1 MQRQLTVP
9 KWTRLS
15 CSFLWHY
22 YILSPVAII
31 LRRLDDDDDDDDDE
45 NYDDDDDDK
54 MRQTYASYWIS
65 QEFLK
70 VA

>member
-1 MQRQLTVP
+1 
-9 KWTRLS
+9 
-15 CSFLWHY
+15 
-22 YILSPVAII
+22 
-31 LRRLDDDDDDDDDE
+31 LRRLDDDDDDDDDDE

-54 MRQTYASYWIS
+54 MRQTYASYRIS